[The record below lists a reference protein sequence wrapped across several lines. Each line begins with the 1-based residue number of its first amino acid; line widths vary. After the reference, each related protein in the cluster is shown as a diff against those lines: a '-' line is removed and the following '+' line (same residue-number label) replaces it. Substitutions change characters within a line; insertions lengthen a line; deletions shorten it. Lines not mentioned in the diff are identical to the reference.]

1 MHVDRLRGVLWFT
14 NMNFMSR
21 CSRPVSEMR
30 QGAAAVEGIAV
41 GVAVAESR
49 PDVPQIASANRLA
62 AQHAEGL
69 PKRRSAVHQ
78 YEPHVAPP
86 NEKQKTVSELEP
98 LGGGAQR

>member
-1 MHVDRLRGVLWFT
+1 
-14 NMNFMSR
+14 MNFMSR

-49 PDVPQIASANRLA
+49 PDVPQISSAPDWLA

-69 PKRRSAVHQ
+69 PERRSAVHQ

>member
-1 MHVDRLRGVLWFT
+1 
-14 NMNFMSR
+14 MNFMSR

-41 GVAVAESR
+41 GVAVAVSR
-49 PDVPQIASANRLA
+49 PDVPQVASAADRLA

-69 PKRRSAVHQ
+69 PERRSAVHQ